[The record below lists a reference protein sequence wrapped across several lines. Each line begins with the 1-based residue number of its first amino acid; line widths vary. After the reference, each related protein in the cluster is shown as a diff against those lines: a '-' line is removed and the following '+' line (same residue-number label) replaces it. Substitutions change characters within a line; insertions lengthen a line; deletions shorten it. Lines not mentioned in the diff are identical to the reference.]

1 MRSGATMFNSTLL
14 IELIK
19 KAQGNRPMYQFAE
32 ECGINS
38 GNLSRILNNK
48 NPFPPKP
55 ETLKKI
61 AAKSHNGVTYKDLMA
76 AAGFMDG
83 SEDSANVTK
92 PELFETCER
101 DLEKIF
107 EALKKG
113 LVENQDSLTLSG
125 VPVAPET
132 IESLLSSLT
141 FVSEITYSV
150 NKACIK

>member
-1 MRSGATMFNSTLL
+1 
-14 IELIK
+14 
-19 KAQGNRPMYQFAE
+19 
-32 ECGINS
+32 
-38 GNLSRILNNK
+38 
-48 NPFPPKP
+48 
-55 ETLKKI
+55 
-61 AAKSHNGVTYKDLMA
+61 MA

-83 SEDSANVTK
+83 PRDSANVTK
-92 PELFETCER
+92 PNLFEKCEK

-107 EALKKG
+107 EELKKA

-141 FVSEITYSV
+141 FVSEITYRI